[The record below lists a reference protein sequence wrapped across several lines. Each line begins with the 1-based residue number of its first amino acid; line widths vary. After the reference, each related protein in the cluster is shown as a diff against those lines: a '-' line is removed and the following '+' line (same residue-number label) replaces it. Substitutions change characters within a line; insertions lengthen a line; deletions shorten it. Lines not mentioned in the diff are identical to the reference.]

1 MKLNAL
7 TFAKFNWITSIRDPK
22 DALHE
27 LPQYMLAHYRAAAL
41 GASMQ
46 LKIEKEEITEIQV
59 HDYMLRRAVEIL
71 MVIANL
77 LGKSSIYGMA

>member
-1 MKLNAL
+1 
-7 TFAKFNWITSIRDPK
+7 
-22 DALHE
+22 
-27 LPQYMLAHYRAAAL
+27 MLAHYRAAAI

-59 HDYMLRRAVEIL
+59 HDYMLRRAVEIP
-71 MVIANL
+71 MVMANL